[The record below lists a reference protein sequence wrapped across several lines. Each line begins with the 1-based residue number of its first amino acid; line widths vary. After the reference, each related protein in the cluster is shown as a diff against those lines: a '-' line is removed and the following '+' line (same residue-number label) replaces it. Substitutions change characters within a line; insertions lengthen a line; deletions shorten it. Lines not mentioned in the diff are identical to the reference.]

1 MGEEENSFPVTRP
14 SKRGS
19 WKVVARSKKV
29 SEAWNELS
37 NQFSSDC
44 QFVYDRLSSDPKIDD
59 GDRQHPLEGEPGM
72 GSYQGRNYKR
82 WQIDVGSGSR
92 VWYFID
98 ETPEGK
104 GQKHR
109 SGTVIIDQVLP
120 GHAKSTEKDFTG
132 KRRPG
137 RN

>member
-1 MGEEENSFPVTRP
+1 MGDTENSFPVIRP

-29 SEAWNELS
+29 SEVWHELA

-44 QFVYDRLSSDPKIDD
+44 QFVYDRLTNDPKIDD
-59 GDRQHPLEGEPGM
+59 GDRQHPLEGEAGN
-72 GSYQGRNYKR
+72 GSYQGRSYKR

-98 ETPEGK
+98 EIPEGK
-104 GQKHR
+104 GQKYR
-109 SGTVIIDQVLP
+109 SGTVIIDQVFP
-120 GHAKSTEKDFTG
+120 GHPKSTEKNLTG
-132 KRRPG
+132 KRQPG
-137 RN
+137 RR

>member
-1 MGEEENSFPVTRP
+1 MGEEESSFLVTRP

-29 SEAWNELS
+29 SEAWDELS

-44 QFVYDRLSSDPKIDD
+44 QFVCDRLSCYPKIDD

-72 GSYQGRNYKR
+72 GSFEGHNYKR

-98 ETPEGK
+98 ENPEGK
-104 GQKHR
+104 GQKQR

-120 GHAKSTEKDFTG
+120 GHSKTTEKDFTG
-132 KRRPG
+132 KRHPG